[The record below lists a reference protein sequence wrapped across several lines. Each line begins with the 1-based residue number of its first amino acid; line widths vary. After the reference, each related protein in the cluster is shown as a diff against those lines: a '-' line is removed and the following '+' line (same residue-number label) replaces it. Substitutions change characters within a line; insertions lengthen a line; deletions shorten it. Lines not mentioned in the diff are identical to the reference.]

1 MRKLKGYIPT
11 TFLMAMLAFGAV
23 TTPASGGIIVGDL
36 TEKECPAPETT
47 VKSIVDMAA
56 NFAKTGIIVG
66 DFAPAPCGIIVGDLA
81 EGIIVG
87 D

>member
-11 TFLMAMLAFGAV
+11 TFLMAIIAFGAV
-23 TTPASGGIIVGDL
+23 TTPASGGIIVADL
-36 TEKECPAPETT
+36 TEECPAPEVTF
-47 VKSIVDMAA
+47 KSIIDKAVS
-56 NFAKTGIIVG
+56 FAKTGIIVA
-66 DFAPAPCGIIVGDLA
+66 DFAPCGIIVGDFA